1 MQKRRSE
8 HEEGA
13 PLNTVHRISVGFI
26 ASIALTASA
35 AAPSHAVE
43 QLPASEAGAN
53 DIDPC
58 WLLGPLWGEHC

>member
-1 MQKRRSE
+1 M
-8 HEEGA
+8 
-13 PLNTVHRISVGFI
+13 NTAHRISVGFI
-26 ASIALTASA
+26 ASIALAASA

-43 QLPASEAGAN
+43 QAPASEAGAN